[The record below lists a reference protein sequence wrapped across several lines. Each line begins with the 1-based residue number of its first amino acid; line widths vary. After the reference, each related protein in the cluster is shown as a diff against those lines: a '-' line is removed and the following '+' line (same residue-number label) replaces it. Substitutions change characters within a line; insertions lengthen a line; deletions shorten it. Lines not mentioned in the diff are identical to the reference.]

1 MRFLTTSG
9 VAADL
14 EHLTRDAAEQLVL
27 VTPYLKLSPNFADRL
42 ADADARGVAITLLYG
57 KNELTSTQRTTLGT
71 LDHLTLYYY
80 QHLHAKCYYNEHR
93 LILSSMNLY
102 EYSEKTNRE
111 MGVLVEAGTDVY
123 RDAVA
128 ETESIIRAATEK
140 PILYRRKTVS
150 KAPPKPIEAVT
161 ELKEEPRVL
170 SAMNVFGKLF
180 GWVDKAKQQETKSQ
194 EADSTRSK
202 PQKGHCLRCATD
214 IPFRASAPY
223 CRSCYSRWSYFQNW
237 SFEDKHCHRCG
248 EQHPATMEKPFCHP
262 CFREHKAS
270 K

>member
-14 EHLTRDAAEQLVL
+14 EHLTRDAQTSLVL

-57 KNELTSTQRTTLGT
+57 KDELTRTQKATLGS

-140 PILYRRKTVS
+140 PLASNVNTASRRHS
-150 KAPPKPIEAVT
+150 KPERETGKIERHYAKRRPPKGW
-161 ELKEEPRVL
+161 PRPTKNE
-170 SAMNVFGKLF
+170 SPFGHAF
-180 GWVDKAKQQETKSQ
+180 
-194 EADSTRSK
+194 DSPSMAHTHI
-202 PQKGHCLRCATD
+202 GHCIRCS
-214 IPFRASAPY
+214 SAIRPDPNSPY
-223 CRSCYSRWSYFQNW
+223 CKSCYDGVTSSGE
-237 SFEDKHCHRCG
+237 SFVEENYCNGCG
-248 EQHPATMEKPFCHP
+248 EEHQATFYKPLCMS
-262 CFREHKAS
+262 CFRGYVGLPPETD
-270 K
+270 